1 MSSLISNSRTVKRV
15 RNDNRKRLG
24 DRHSE
29 EFVSLKNFNRDQTGR
44 YVDRIKSDKY
54 RTKEAERSANNR
66 TAKKL
71 AECKTELAIIKS

>member
-15 RNDNRKRLG
+15 RNDNRK
-24 DRHSE
+24 
-29 EFVSLKNFNRDQTGR
+29 R

-71 AECKTELAIIKS
+71 AECKTE